1 MSGLSSAFS
10 ATRYRAGALATGCA
24 TTAALA
30 LVASCGTTN
39 QNAGLGHATARQAVA
54 MAARSAA
61 KLTSLTMVET
71 MTMHG
76 IPLPGVGGLTP
87 GASADGGLGS
97 RLTIRANASMRLKP
111 ALLADIAAHMNIGGR
126 SVTLD
131 EILTSRA
138 IYLKMPGVLPVPGGK
153 PWAKVSLA
161 SLPNGMS
168 LRKLFQQTQNGN
180 PLTAMGS
187 PSALSKFLRAA
198 KHLKVV
204 HDQNVGGVAT
214 TEYSGTLNLRSL
226 IAQLPD
232 AERKLL
238 GSTRLRTIPFRV
250 WIDHQHFMRKMV
262 MRLAFGK
269 ALISLTANITSIN
282 KPVRIVPP
290 PSSQVSA
297 ISHP

>member
-1 MSGLSSAFS
+1 
-10 ATRYRAGALATGCA
+10 
-24 TTAALA
+24 
-30 LVASCGTTN
+30 
-39 QNAGLGHATARQAVA
+39 

-71 MTMHG
+71 MTMRG
-76 IPLPGVGGLTP
+76 IPLPGGGGLTP
-87 GASADGGLGS
+87 GASTDGGLGNGS
-97 RLTIRANASMRLKP
+97 LTMRANISMRLRP
-111 ALLADIAAHMNIGGR
+111 ALLADVAIHMNIGAR
-126 SVTLD
+126 SVTID

-138 IYLKMPGVLPVPGGK
+138 IYLKAPGVLPTRGAK
-153 PWAKVSLA
+153 PWAKISLA

-168 LRKLFQQTQNGN
+168 LRKLFQRTQNGN

-187 PSALSKFLRAA
+187 PSALSKFLAAA

-204 HDQNVGGVAT
+204 RDQTVDGVAT

-226 IAQLPD
+226 ASEMPA
-232 AERKLL
+232 AERNLVRSSGL
-238 GSTRLRTIPFRV
+238 GTIPFRV
-250 WIDHQHFMRKMV
+250 WIDHQHYLRKMV

-269 ALISLTANITSIN
+269 ALIALTANITSIN

-290 PSSQVSA
+290 PASQVSV

>member
-1 MSGLSSAFS
+1 M
-10 ATRYRAGALATGCA
+10 
-24 TTAALA
+24 A
-30 LVASCGTTN
+30 LVASCGTAS
-39 QNAGLGHATARQAVA
+39 QNAGHRHVTARQAVA

-76 IPLPGVGGLTP
+76 IPLPGVGGLAP
-87 GASADGGLGS
+87 GASTDGGLGS
-97 RLTIRANASMRLKP
+97 GSLTMRANASMQLKP
-111 ALLADIAAHMNIGGR
+111 ALLADISVHMNIGGR

-161 SLPNGMS
+161 SLPNGMG

-187 PSALSKFLRAA
+187 PSAMSKFLGAA

-204 HDQNVGGVAT
+204 HDETVDGVAT

-226 IAQLPD
+226 IAKLPA
-232 AERKLL
+232 AERNLV
-238 GSTRLRTIPFRV
+238 GSSGPGTIPFRV

-269 ALISLTANITSIN
+269 ALIALTADITSIN

-290 PSSQVSA
+290 PASQVSA